1 MATLTK
7 QEADLFFK
15 IFEQLIYFANLRL
28 KIINN
33 FPKPNQGNWNLE
45 DVQRISDKIFLN
57 PEIITSFY
65 SENPAMLNKEEIE
78 LVKLWKTSIKDKF
91 IAFTNKGKTIFFSSE
106 KEPKAYEVNGL
117 YDDFF
122 DMAQFQPIMVEA
134 VLIPFKEKIIYP
146 SFFKPFAIS
155 FGGGFKKGLMID
167 FELSK
172 NKFGIISSLTK
183 PIEEKKQSDEELL
196 RIYLKSKQNR
206 EEFWEEINEI
216 LRKNPPLKNIYH
228 NEIGK
233 SYVREIKG
241 IFSEIGIKNGWFAIV
256 NSQIIASGKSESEVK
271 ERIKE
276 ILPEDKLSS
285 AHIFKYGE
293 KGKKENK
300 KDE

>member
-15 IFEQLIYFANLRL
+15 IFEQLVYFANLRL
-28 KIINN
+28 KVINN
-33 FPKPNQGNWNLE
+33 FPKPNEGDWNLE
-45 DVQRISDKIFLN
+45 DVQKISDRIFLN

-65 SENPAMLNKEEIE
+65 SENPAMLNKGEIE
-78 LVKLWKTSIKDKF
+78 LVKSWKTFIKDKF

-122 DMAQFQPIMVEA
+122 DMTPFQPIMVEA
-134 VLIPFKEKIIYP
+134 ILIPFKEKIIYP
-146 SFFKPFAIS
+146 SLFKPYMIS
-155 FGGGFKKGLMID
+155 FGGGYKKGLMID

-183 PIEEKKQSDEELL
+183 PIEEKKQSDEDLL
-196 RIYLKSKQNR
+196 RFYLKSKQNR

-233 SYVREIKG
+233 SYVREVKKIFSDISIKG
-241 IFSEIGIKNGWFAIV
+241 GYFAIV
-256 NSQIIASGKSESEVK
+256 NSQVITSGRSENEVK
-271 ERIKE
+271 ERLKE
-276 ILPEDKLSS
+276 ILPEDKISS
-285 AHIFKYGE
+285 AHIFKYE
-293 KGKKENK
+293 ENK
-300 KDE
+300 NEKRKN